1 MNEPESKKTSI
12 RHYLYLYRLVAP
24 EIGTKVDPG
33 DPTHR
38 DVPGY
43 VELLAQDL
51 LDLKKSGGKCR
62 KNDRPLA
69 QSHKTFLFRKLSMFV
84 VS

>member
-1 MNEPESKKTSI
+1 MNEPESKKTTI
-12 RHYLYLYRLVAP
+12 CRYLYLYRLVAP

-43 VELLAQDL
+43 VELLAEDL
-51 LDLKKSGGKCR
+51 LDLKKVEENVGKMI
-62 KNDRPLA
+62 DHRP
-69 QSHKTFLFRKLSMFV
+69 KVIKLFYSVNFQC
-84 VS
+84 S